1 MPVAW
6 CELHDRKFSKL
17 ERQRFVEEAEML
29 KQLQHPNIVR
39 FYDYW
44 EDTKA
49 KPKKIILVTELMTS
63 GTLKAY
69 VQRFKKQD
77 KNKRLKV
84 IKNFANQ
91 ILKGLA
97 YLHSRS
103 VIHRDLKC
111 DNVFV
116 TGQCGQVKIGDLGL
130 ATLKKASFAKSV
142 IGTPEFMAPEM
153 YSEQYDESI
162 DVYAFG
168 MCLLEMA
175 TGEYPYQ
182 ECTKP
187 FEIYKRVTQGVKPE
201 NYNRVDNDDL
211 KELIFRCIRLKT
223 SQRPTVRELVNH
235 SWFMENNGLK
245 LEIHKDEQTKKIVH
259 ENETQVK
266 FRLKVVDKSRRKVP
280 WPDNEEIEF
289 FFDCD
294 RDDPEQIVKE
304 LKESTDKINDDDLRY
319 LIQSIKD
326 KILVSKYEREDNLE
340 NNNGSSTTSTTA
352 TNATSTTTTNNNN
365 NNNATNQ
372 IQQENANA
380 LTEQVQQNEQ
390 QSQINQN
397 DSNIKLNQSITNNNE
412 NQFTLN
418 DSSNLINNDISQNK
432 STNQEQTL
440 KVKHLQ
446 VHFKEED
453 SIIQVDQQSS
463 IVKQP
468 MKNDIILKFCV
479 LDVNENINTTVD
491 NSIVDIMVSYQ
502 FQVDESDKIRYKFK
516 LNVDSPQD
524 IANILVSILKKK
536 LFLSHLIT
544 FFTKFY
550 NRLTICQIINQ
561 F

>member
-1 MPVAW
+1 VPVAW

-44 EDTKA
+44 EDTKV

-97 YLHSRS
+97 YLHSRN

-223 SQRPTVRELVNH
+223 SQRPTVKELVNH

-245 LEIHKDEQTKKIVH
+245 LEIHKDEQTKNIIH

-266 FRLKVVDKSRRKVP
+266 FRLKVIDKSRRKVP

-294 RDDPEQIVKE
+294 GDDPEKIVKE

-340 NNNGSSTTSTTA
+340 NISSNSTTVTNTT
-352 TNATSTTTTNNNN
+352 TTTTNATTNNITN
-365 NNNATNQ
+365 NSTQ
-372 IQQENANA
+372 IQQDNTIVS
-380 LTEQVQQNEQ
+380 TEQVQQNEQ
-390 QSQINQN
+390 QLQLNQN
-397 DSNIKLNQSITNNNE
+397 DSNIKLNQSMTTNENQVVLNDSNINNESQIINNNMNINNNNNNNNTNNE
-412 NQFTLN
+412 N
-418 DSSNLINNDISQNK
+418 S
-432 STNQEQTL
+432 

-453 SIIQVDQQSS
+453 SIIQVDQQSA

-468 MKNDIILKFCV
+468 KNDILLKFCV
-479 LDVNENINTTVD
+479 LDVNESISTSVD
-491 NSIVDIMVSYQ
+491 SSNNNNNNIVDTIVSYE

-516 LNVDSPQD
+516 LNIDSPQD
-524 IANILVSILKKK
+524 ITNILVSL
-536 LFLSHLIT
+536 L
-544 FFTKFY
+544 
-550 NRLTICQIINQ
+550 
-561 F
+561 

>member
-44 EDTKA
+44 EDTKV

-97 YLHSRS
+97 YLHSRN

-223 SQRPTVRELVNH
+223 SQRPTVKELVNH

-245 LEIHKDEQTKKIVH
+245 LEIHKDEQTKNIIH

-266 FRLKVVDKSRRKVP
+266 FRLKVIDKSRRKVP

-294 RDDPEQIVKE
+294 GDDPEKIVKE

-340 NNNGSSTTSTTA
+340 NISSNSTTVTNTT
-352 TNATSTTTTNNNN
+352 TTTTNATTNNITN
-365 NNNATNQ
+365 NSTQ
-372 IQQENANA
+372 IQQDNTIVS
-380 LTEQVQQNEQ
+380 TEQVQQNEQ
-390 QSQINQN
+390 QLQLNQN
-397 DSNIKLNQSITNNNE
+397 DSNIKLNQSMTTNENQVVLNDSNINNESQIINNNMNINNNNNNNNTNNE
-412 NQFTLN
+412 N
-418 DSSNLINNDISQNK
+418 S
-432 STNQEQTL
+432 

-453 SIIQVDQQSS
+453 SIIQVDQQSA

-468 MKNDIILKFCV
+468 KNDILLKFCV
-479 LDVNENINTTVD
+479 LDVNESISTSVD
-491 NSIVDIMVSYQ
+491 SSNNNNNNIVDTIVSYE

-516 LNVDSPQD
+516 LNIDSPQD
-524 IANILVSILKKK
+524 ITNILVSL
-536 LFLSHLIT
+536 L
-544 FFTKFY
+544 
-550 NRLTICQIINQ
+550 
-561 F
+561 